1 MSISKLPSQFIIDL
15 LFSLNADCQMFTIMN
30 NMNLVIIYVQCQANW
45 LVTSAVDMSGTL
57 YCLPILNLF
66 VKTVFCYIA
75 CYILALLLSKSFPD
89 SDRKIPGTFMGH
101 NWMPDTKS
109 IDWAKVY
116 PTIFLN
122 SLEKSSA
129 IFTTIVRTE
138 LLKMCLKAQDLGT
151 CACEIISRIARIVEV
166 WLYRRLK
173 STFDI
178 SISTFSLEWQYNQ
191 YIKPYCMLFP

>member
-166 WLYRRLK
+166 CPPNPQ
-173 STFDI
+173 TCA
-178 SISTFSLEWQYNQ
+178 
-191 YIKPYCMLFP
+191 P

>member
-166 WLYRRLK
+166 WSPHHADLR
-173 STFDI
+173 
-178 SISTFSLEWQYNQ
+178 
-191 YIKPYCMLFP
+191 YCILT

>member
-129 IFTTIVRTE
+129 IFTTIVCTE

-166 WLYRRLK
+166 CVWAITGRHDY
-173 STFDI
+173 S
-178 SISTFSLEWQYNQ
+178 
-191 YIKPYCMLFP
+191 CA

>member
-166 WLYRRLK
+166 WRMADLFNVVTAK
-173 STFDI
+173 ITVPAIFW
-178 SISTFSLEWQYNQ
+178 FSSYLGFWA
-191 YIKPYCMLFP
+191 L